1 MIVEIS
7 TGFDI
12 LKSCRG
18 GKLKI
23 FSRAKYH
30 NVGVEKIIFIV
41 VGTV

>member
-23 FSRAKYH
+23 FSRAEYW
-30 NVGVEKIIFIV
+30 NVGMGKTIFIV